1 MDACTNPLNLSIS
14 FTFEFNSSHHLD
26 RSSPARLDYIDHLAL
41 LHHQSLIHHC
51 SCSRCSCSMA
61 PAILTLLLL
70 TLPSLL
76 PSSCHAITGAGG
88 RRRLPPT
95 LPMLRR
101 YSAGPGGGG
110 SAVPPPPPQVQYE
123 TRRFT
128 QRLDHFNALPASYA
142 TFQQR
147 YLVNGTFWGGR
158 AAPVFVYA
166 GNEGEI
172 ELFANNT
179 GLMWETAPR
188 FRAMLV
194 FVEHRYYGDSM
205 PAAAYSNSTTTGYL
219 TTTQALADFAE
230 LILSLKANLS
240 AHAAP
245 VVVFGG
251 SYGGMLAAWMRMKYP
266 HIVMGAVASSA
277 PILGFYGLSDPYS
290 FYDVISN
297 DFKSESQHCYD
308 VLRSS
313 WSELD
318 KALATDAGRA
328 QLTHTFN
335 MCKGNVDAIPGLL
348 ENALV
353 YVAMTDYPTPSSF
366 LTSLPAYPVRQ
377 ICRAIDQPTSG
388 NETLARI
395 KEAMAIYYNHTG
407 GLACFGGAGDED
419 PYGMLAGWNW
429 QACTEM
435 VLTMSYGVSGSS
447 IFPPEPFNFTD
458 VLAGCR
464 AYTGLPPRPYWI
476 EAHFGGFDIVN
487 VLKRSASNIIF
498 FNGLRDPWSAGGV
511 LKSISKSII
520 ALVEPEGG
528 HHVDLRFSTKED
540 PEWLKKV
547 RRKEMR
553 IIADWLRQYYSEEA
567 IA

>member
-1 MDACTNPLNLSIS
+1 M
-14 FTFEFNSSHHLD
+14 
-26 RSSPARLDYIDHLAL
+26 ARAAMVLVVAAL
-41 LHHQSLIHHC
+41 LILLS
-51 SCSRCSCSMA
+51 SC
-61 PAILTLLLL
+61 P
-70 TLPSLL
+70 
-76 PSSCHAITGAGG
+76 SCHAVA
-88 RRRLPPT
+88 RLAPPT
-95 LPMLRR
+95 LAMRR
-101 YSAGPGGGG
+101 YTAGDDRSGGGG
-110 SAVPPPPPQVQYE
+110 GGAIAAVAPEVQYE
-123 TRRFT
+123 TRYFT
-128 QRLDHFNALPASYA
+128 QRLDHFNALPASYG

-147 YLVNGTFWGGR
+147 YLVNATFWGGK

-172 ELFANNT
+172 ELFTNNT
-179 GLMWETAPR
+179 GLMWEMAPR

-194 FVEHRYYGDSM
+194 FIEHRYYGESM
-205 PAAAYSNSTTTGYL
+205 PFAGKAAAYSNSSTTGYL

-230 LILSLKANLS
+230 LILSLKANLT

-245 VVVFGG
+245 VLVFGG

-266 HIVMGAVASSA
+266 HIFMGAVASSA
-277 PILGFYGLSDPYS
+277 PILGFYGLSNPYS
-290 FYDVISN
+290 FYDAISD

-308 VLRSS
+308 VLRNS

-328 QLTHTFN
+328 QLNHIFN
-335 MCKGNVDAIPGLL
+335 MCRGKVDAIPSLL

-353 YVAMTDYPTPSSF
+353 YVAMTDYPTPSNF
-366 LTSLPAYPVRQ
+366 LTSLPAYPVREV
-377 ICRAIDQPTSG
+377 CRAIDQPTSG
-388 NETLARI
+388 NDTLSRI
-395 KEAMAIYYNHTG
+395 KDAMTIYYNHTG

-435 VLTMSYGVSGSS
+435 ILTMSYGVSNSS
-447 IFPPEPFNFTD
+447 IFQPEPFNFTD
-458 VLAGCR
+458 ILAGCR
-464 AYTGLPPRPYWI
+464 DYTGLPPRPYWI
-476 EAHFGGFDIVN
+476 EAHFGGYDIGN

-498 FNGLRDPWSAGGV
+498 FNGLRDPWSRGGV

-553 IIADWLRQYYSEEA
+553 IIADWLTQYYSDEA